1 MASVAMNVITAAQNN
16 NTIVFEQPAASQ
28 LQQKQP
34 PPPLLPLRL
43 LQISDDKD
51 RNREISKLDLQE
63 THMQKILLKGKDIN
77 T

>member
-1 MASVAMNVITAAQNN
+1 MASVAMNVITGAQNN
-16 NTIVFEQPAASQ
+16 NTIVFEQPAATQS
-28 LQQKQP
+28 P
-34 PPPLLPLRL
+34 PTPPLPRRL

-51 RNREISKLDLQE
+51 KNREISKLDLWE